1 MTTVIRVVLIV
12 IGLAGMVLGIV
23 AMVTNPALAPAALW
37 WVAMGGLLVVAVA
50 AERQR
55 YRSEAAERRN
65 SPAGPGG
72 GETPADAPEGRF
84 RPTTEVFLDPTSGYR
99 MRVLVD
105 PSTGERRYVAEA

>member
-1 MTTVIRVVLIV
+1 MASVIRVVLV
-12 IGLAGMVLGIV
+12 VGGLAAMILGIV
-23 AMVTNPALAPAALW
+23 AMVSVPTLAPAALW

-65 SPAGPGG
+65 EPAGPGG
-72 GETPADAPEGRF
+72 GEGARDALDPRF
-84 RPTTEVFLDPTSGYR
+84 RPTNEVFLDPTSGHR